1 MDWTSAIL
9 GAFLAIT
16 SLMAAMAVA
25 LLPVMRRRFLLWFA
39 LRIACI
45 AVAVVALYPVLLA
58 DMALDDKNRML
69 LAAIATD
76 LSLGLCGPIMADYA
90 EHSIRAPR
98 QRRSLRWIML
108 FTLLPIALLPAVIYA
123 EKLDWLHD
131 LMMFGVIILLTRG
144 VVGMIQLGSRAACFQ
159 AAAWAPMMVLGVA
172 AIGHE
177 LLIGGTMPFYL
188 TAILLVISIE
198 FVISGAGLVDGFMNI
213 KVERDEAIA
222 GMRAAHVA
230 NATDPLTGI
239 ANRRGLD
246 RHFRS
251 GGKRP
256 TGLAL
261 IDCDHFK
268 RINDRFGHAMGD
280 KVLIAVAEA
289 LNGDG
294 LFEAR
299 LGGEE
304 FVLLIYGNDWQSMA
318 EAARRRIT
326 QAVRLNVPE
335 YPLPVTAS
343 AGLAAV
349 SEGEALSSALK
360 RADRA
365 LYAAKEAGRN
375 RSLALT
381 EFRPAAAK
389 LASIR

>member
-1 MDWTSAIL
+1 MDWTSAVL

-16 SLMAAMAVA
+16 SLMAVMSLA
-25 LLPVMRRRFLLWFA
+25 LLPIVRRRFLAWFA
-39 LRIACI
+39 FRVICV
-45 AVAVVALYPVLLA
+45 AVAVIALCPILSTYLP
-58 DMALDDKNRML
+58 LDDKNRML

-76 LSLGLCGPIMADYA
+76 LSLGVCGLIMADYA

-98 QRRSLRWIML
+98 QRRDLRWVML
-108 FTLLPIALLPAVIYA
+108 FTLFPVALLPAVIYA

-131 LMMFGVIILLTRG
+131 TMMFGVIVLLARGILGLIR
-144 VVGMIQLGSRAACFQ
+144 QGSRAARFQ
-159 AAAWAPMMVLGVA
+159 AAAWAPMLMLGVV

-177 LLIGGTMPFYL
+177 LLVGGIMPFYI
-188 TAILLVISIE
+188 ASILLVISIE
-198 FVISGAGLVDGFMNI
+198 FIIGSLGLIDGFMNI
-213 KVERDEAIA
+213 KIERDRAIA
-222 GMRAAHVA
+222 GMRAAHIA

-246 RHFRS
+246 RHFKA

-261 IDCDHFK
+261 IDCDNFK

-280 KVLIAVAEA
+280 RVLIAVAEA

-294 LFEAR
+294 VFEAR

-304 FVLLIYGNDWQSMA
+304 FVLLIYGSDWQSMA

-326 QAVRLNVPE
+326 QVVRLKVPE
-335 YPLPVTAS
+335 FPLPVTAS

-349 SEGEALSSALK
+349 NDGETLSSALK
-360 RADRA
+360 RADKA

-381 EFRPAAAK
+381 EFHPPATK
-389 LASIR
+389 LASVG